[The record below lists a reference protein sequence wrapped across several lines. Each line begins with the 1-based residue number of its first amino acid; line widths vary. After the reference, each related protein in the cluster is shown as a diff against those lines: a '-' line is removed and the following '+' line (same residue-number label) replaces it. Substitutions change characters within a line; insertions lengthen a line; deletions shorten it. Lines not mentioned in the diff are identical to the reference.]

1 MISAITEYAQNSPQL
16 ALYTEH
22 MNMLMMDT
30 DSTLNEFRQAVTGKI
45 QATFS
50 AYVDIT
56 RKLQHDIT
64 GRLQKDVGKYSNYTM
79 C

>member
-30 DSTLNEFRQAVTGKI
+30 DSTLNEFRQAV
-45 QATFS
+45 
-50 AYVDIT
+50 
-56 RKLQHDIT
+56 LE
-64 GRLQKDVGKYSNYTM
+64 KYKRHSPRM
-79 C
+79 LI